1 MKVFVFLFVAVVGLC
16 AGAKLLRW
24 CKRSVFFYEM
34 IVFILVFMNFLNSV
48 PLKRLPSARSSMK
61 SIQRSI
67 DRTRN
72 RYQSGKIL
80 TESLEN
86 FQDVRDL
93 LFFFWKNLKSNFWL
107 RQRLNTLVPSLWEP
121 HLKSLPS
128 FLTRDQPICGFHPV
142 NARKKILPA
151 VYDRLLFDFWNIL
164 NNK

>member
-24 CKRSVFFYEM
+24 CKRSVFFYKM

-93 LFFFWKNLKSNFWL
+93 HFFFERIWNPTFDFVKAQYFGPITLGTPPQEFTVIFDTGSANLW
-107 RQRLNTLVPSLWEP
+107 VPSSQCSEENLACSIWQIIIWF
-121 HLKSLPS
+121 LKY
-128 FLTRDQPICGFHPV
+128 F
-142 NARKKILPA
+142 K
-151 VYDRLLFDFWNIL
+151 
-164 NNK
+164 